1 MRQYTRK
8 FFVDVQGTNIY
19 ILLPAGGSALGN
31 YVLDL
36 IREIHFPILD
46 ETQRRA
52 LVKAFPTFYP
62 RDYGGNYI
70 RKEKLYSALTSFLV
84 STRHTA
90 SFYLGFKVQGGG
102 PTC

>member
-46 ETQRRA
+46 ETQRRV
-52 LVKAFPTFYP
+52 LVKAFPLTQPQFPTFYP
-62 RDYGGNYI
+62 RD
-70 RKEKLYSALTSFLV
+70 
-84 STRHTA
+84 
-90 SFYLGFKVQGGG
+90 
-102 PTC
+102 